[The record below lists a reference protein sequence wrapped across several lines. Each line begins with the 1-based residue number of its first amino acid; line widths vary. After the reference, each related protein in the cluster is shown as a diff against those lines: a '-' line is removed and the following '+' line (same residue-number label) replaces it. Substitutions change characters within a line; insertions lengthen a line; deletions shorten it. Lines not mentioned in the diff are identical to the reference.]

1 MVNTSQQEKVKKV
14 KLYVE
19 AHTSYPLGDTGIMEK
34 AFIEAR
40 ERAIKILESYEGR
53 NFLNFDDAVKGAK
66 RARVGII
73 RVFQEYA
80 KKIEEDWYHNPTTV
94 ITTYEGY
101 PNDEEYDVGA
111 VLAAV
116 SNGIEIYMFTAGF
129 TINLKDY
136 SLDPWAEFAWITA
149 TKGRDGLEIV
159 RLNKLKTSLKRLVK
173 IIAEKL
179 YLDWLEEFNVYV
191 SLVEK
196 Q

>member
-1 MVNTSQQEKVKKV
+1 VENINPQEKVKKV
-14 KLYVE
+14 KLHVE
-19 AHTSYPLGDTGIMEK
+19 AHTSYPLGDTGIMER

-40 ERAIKILESYEGR
+40 ERTIKILETYDGR
-53 NFLNFDDAVKGAK
+53 KFLNFDDAVKGAK

-149 TKGRDGLEIV
+149 TKYHDELV
-159 RLNKLKTSLKRLVK
+159 RLSELKTSLKRLVK
-173 IIAEKL
+173 IIVEKL

>member
-1 MVNTSQQEKVKKV
+1 MENINPQEKVKKV

-19 AHTSYPLGDTGIMEK
+19 AHTNYPLENTGIMER

-40 ERAIKILESYEGR
+40 ERAIKILKSYDGR
-53 NFLNFDDAVKGAK
+53 KFLNFDDAVRGAK

-80 KKIEEDWYHNPTTV
+80 KKIEEDWYHNPTAV

-101 PNDEEYDVGA
+101 PSDEEYDVGA

-136 SLDPWAEFAWITA
+136 SLDPWAEFSWITA

-159 RLNKLKTSLKRLVK
+159 RLSKLKTSLKRLVK
-173 IIAEKL
+173 LIVEKL

-191 SLVEK
+191 RLVEK
-196 Q
+196 

>member
-1 MVNTSQQEKVKKV
+1 VVNTSQQEKVKKV
-14 KLYVE
+14 KLHVE
-19 AHTSYPLGDTGIMEK
+19 AHTNYPLENTGIMER

-53 NFLNFDDAVKGAK
+53 KFLNFDDAVRGAK
-66 RARVGII
+66 RVRVGII

-80 KKIEEDWYHNPTTV
+80 KKIEEDWYHNPTAV

>member
-1 MVNTSQQEKVKKV
+1 VINTSQQEKVKKV

-19 AHTSYPLGDTGIMEK
+19 AHTSYPLGDTGIMER

-40 ERAIKILESYEGR
+40 ERTIKILETYDGR
-53 NFLNFDDAVKGAK
+53 KFLNFDDAVKEAK

-80 KKIEEDWYHNPTTV
+80 KKIEEDWYHNPVAV

-149 TKGRDGLEIV
+149 TKYHDELV

>member
-1 MVNTSQQEKVKKV
+1 MVNTSQQEKVRKV
-14 KLYVE
+14 KLHVE
-19 AHTSYPLGDTGIMEK
+19 VHTNYPLGDTGIMER

-40 ERAIKILESYEGR
+40 ERTIKILESYDGR
-53 NFLNFDDAVKGAK
+53 KFLNFDDAVKGAK

-101 PNDEEYDVGA
+101 PNDDEYDVGA

-136 SLDPWAEFAWITA
+136 SLDPWAEFSWVTA
-149 TKGRDGLEIV
+149 TKGKDGLEIV

-173 IIAEKL
+173 IIVEKL

-191 SLVEK
+191 RLVEK
-196 Q
+196 

>member
-1 MVNTSQQEKVKKV
+1 VVNTSQQEKVRKV
-14 KLYVE
+14 KLHVE
-19 AHTSYPLGDTGIMEK
+19 VHTNYPLGDTGIMER

-40 ERAIKILESYEGR
+40 ERTIKILESYDGR
-53 NFLNFDDAVKGAK
+53 KFLNFDDAVKGAK

-101 PNDEEYDVGA
+101 PNDDEYDVGA

-136 SLDPWAEFAWITA
+136 SLDPWAEFSWVTA
-149 TKGRDGLEIV
+149 TKGKDGLEIV

-173 IIAEKL
+173 IIVEKL

-191 SLVEK
+191 RLVEK
-196 Q
+196 

>member
-1 MVNTSQQEKVKKV
+1 VVNTSQQEKVKKV
-14 KLYVE
+14 KLHVE
-19 AHTSYPLGDTGIMEK
+19 AHTSYPLGDTGIMER

-40 ERAIKILESYEGR
+40 ERIIKILETYDGR
-53 NFLNFDDAVKGAK
+53 KFLNFDDAVKGAK

-73 RVFQEYA
+73 RIFQEYA
-80 KKIEEDWYHNPTTV
+80 KKIEEDWYHNPTAV

-136 SLDPWAEFAWITA
+136 SLDPWAEFSWITA

-173 IIAEKL
+173 IIVEKL
-179 YLDWLEEFNVYV
+179 YLDWLQEFNVYV